1 MNEEL
6 LAKGRKYLRITTRE
20 GIGDVTL
27 LLGLPEVLHREQVV
41 LGQVLVGV
49 LGQLCFLTPHALV
62 LVGLEF
68 EREDTESEVLEVRK
82 VVCDLLVLKDE
93 RGELIE

>member
-1 MNEEL
+1 
-6 LAKGRKYLRITTRE
+6 LRITTRE

-27 LLGLPEVLHREQVV
+27 LLGLPEVLHREQVF

-49 LGQLCFLTPHALV
+49 LCQLCFLTPHALV
-62 LVGLEF
+62 LVGLES

-82 VVCDLLVLKDE
+82 VVGDLLVLKDE